1 MYLSKLD
8 DRLETRIKKDEM
20 AKLLV
25 IILENSTIM
34 PFRWYSNKY
43 MCFYCCYDFVDSKLL
58 KEHTKEEHA
67 DLNSYNV
74 LRSLLKNARVKLDVS
89 EIACKKCPKAIK
101 SFEDFL
107 EHAAKAHEI
116 VYDKSVVK
124 HFFCFKL
131 SDDAMGCIECG
142 LQFRFFGPLL
152 THVHKHHN
160 KIANKFLCEIC
171 GQSFIAKVNVQ
182 SHMKNVH
189 GSYNGRK
196 CEKCG
201 KTFTSNY
208 ALNQH
213 SMKEHKTD
221 RLKCPK
227 CPEVLGSRYLKKRHL
242 ALVHDEKSSQ
252 FACELC
258 PRVYLAK
265 SALVTHNLRVHV
277 REKTFTCEICGYKS
291 FDKENLQRHMVKHDD
306 SRPFECEFCK
316 KNKLSSPI
324 KSERMIQY
332 KKWKDGLVKLVTLIR
347 EYSTIIPFR
356 WFYNKYYCFYCAE
369 HFLDSKKLKQHTK
382 EEHTGFIRNKLLR
395 SLIKKNGIKLDI
407 SEIACKKCPKTIK
420 SFEEFLEHIGYAHDV
435 KYDSDVTQHCASFKL
450 SDDGM
455 GCIVCGQRFRFFGP
469 LLRHV
474 HKNHN
479 NNNYV
484 CEYCSQTFLLKKNLA
499 NHIKKV
505 HKDENIFKCVEC
517 GKKFI
522 SAHTLDKHLTTDH
535 KTFILQCPKCPE
547 VLGSRYLKKRHL
559 ALVHDEKT
567 YQIPCELC
575 HKVYLSKSALVRH
588 NLRVHVRERSFNCDI
603 CDYKSF
609 TNNTLQ
615 DHKLK
620 HYDVRAFECEYC
632 KKTFQRKKNLQ
643 IHRRIHTND
652 KRCVC
657 SECGKAFVQNTS
669 LKLHLRVHHSIVKN
683 DASCL

>member
-1 MYLSKLD
+1 MDFDDIVVKESPGLCRCCLSEGCYKDLSTEYQWMDDTEIYADMLLDCFDISISQHAEGPNGANRLICEVCVTRLRDACNFKKQVLASEKKFVDMVGRGAFKPKAVTYNVPIKSEAILEIQPQETEVEFLEAGMDYPDDDVLKDDLGHTSTDDITVSTLPIKGKKGKAKKTMTKAEKKSCSKIVLVEKPKISKPLTKEIMYLSKLD

-25 IILENSTIM
+25 VILENSTIM

-43 MCFYCCYDFVDSKLL
+43 MCFYCCYDFVDSKQL

-89 EIACKKCPKAIK
+89 DIACKKCPKIIK
-101 SFEDFL
+101 NFEEFL
-107 EHAAKAHEI
+107 EHATKAHEV
-116 VYDKSVVK
+116 VYDKTVIK

-213 SMKEHKTD
+213 SLKEHKTD

-316 KNKLSSPI
+316 KS
-324 KSERMIQY
+324 
-332 KKWKDGLVKLVTLIR
+332 
-347 EYSTIIPFR
+347 
-356 WFYNKYYCFYCAE
+356 
-369 HFLDSKKLKQHTK
+369 
-382 EEHTGFIRNKLLR
+382 
-395 SLIKKNGIKLDI
+395 
-407 SEIACKKCPKTIK
+407 
-420 SFEEFLEHIGYAHDV
+420 
-435 KYDSDVTQHCASFKL
+435 
-450 SDDGM
+450 
-455 GCIVCGQRFRFFGP
+455 
-469 LLRHV
+469 
-474 HKNHN
+474 
-479 NNNYV
+479 
-484 CEYCSQTFLLKKNLA
+484 
-499 NHIKKV
+499 
-505 HKDENIFKCVEC
+505 
-517 GKKFI
+517 
-522 SAHTLDKHLTTDH
+522 
-535 KTFILQCPKCPE
+535 
-547 VLGSRYLKKRHL
+547 
-559 ALVHDEKT
+559 
-567 YQIPCELC
+567 
-575 HKVYLSKSALVRH
+575 
-588 NLRVHVRERSFNCDI
+588 
-603 CDYKSF
+603 
-609 TNNTLQ
+609 
-615 DHKLK
+615 
-620 HYDVRAFECEYC
+620 
-632 KKTFQRKKNLQ
+632 FQRKKTLEF
-643 IHRRIHTND
+643 HRRIHTND
-652 KRCVC
+652 KRYIC
-657 SECGKAFVQNTS
+657 SECGKAFVQSTS
-669 LKLHLRVHHSIVKN
+669 LKIHLRVHHSIVRDSKK
-683 DASCL
+683 

>member
-25 IILENSTIM
+25 
-34 PFRWYSNKY
+34 
-43 MCFYCCYDFVDSKLL
+43 
-58 KEHTKEEHA
+58 
-67 DLNSYNV
+67 
-74 LRSLLKNARVKLDVS
+74 
-89 EIACKKCPKAIK
+89 
-101 SFEDFL
+101 
-107 EHAAKAHEI
+107 
-116 VYDKSVVK
+116 
-124 HFFCFKL
+124 
-131 SDDAMGCIECG
+131 
-142 LQFRFFGPLL
+142 
-152 THVHKHHN
+152 
-160 KIANKFLCEIC
+160 
-171 GQSFIAKVNVQ
+171 

-213 SMKEHKTD
+213 SLKEHKTD

-277 REKTFTCEICGYKS
+277 REKTFTY
-291 FDKENLQRHMVKHDD
+291 
-306 SRPFECEFCK
+306 
-316 KNKLSSPI
+316 KLSSAI

-332 KKWKDGLVKLVTLIR
+332 RKWKEGSVILINLIR

-356 WFYNKYYCFYCAE
+356 WFYNKYWCFYCPE
-369 HFLDSKKLKQHTK
+369 HFSESKKLKQHTK
-382 EEHTGFIRNKLLR
+382 EEHAGFIRSKYIRN
-395 SLIKKNGIKLDI
+395 LIRKNGVKLDI

-420 SFEEFLEHIGYAHDV
+420 SFDDFLQHIVYAHDV
-435 KYDSDVTQHCASFKL
+435 NYDSDVTKHFTSFKL
-450 SDDGM
+450 SDDDM
-455 GCIVCGQRFRFFGP
+455 ACIVCGQSFRFFGP

-479 NNNYV
+479 NNSYV

-499 NHIKKV
+499 NHIRKA
-505 HKDENIFKCVEC
+505 HTDEDIFKCVEC
-517 GKKFI
+517 DKRFM
-522 SAHTLDKHLTTDH
+522 SAHTLDKHLTTVH

-547 VLGSRYLKKRHL
+547 VLRSRYLKKRHL
-559 ALVHDEKT
+559 AIVHDEKT

-575 HKVYLSKSALVRH
+575 NKVYLSKSALVRH
-588 NLRVHVRERSFNCDI
+588 NLRVHVRERSFNCDL

-609 TNNTLQ
+609 TNSILQ
-615 DHKLK
+615 DHRLK
-620 HYDVRAFECEYC
+620 HFDVRAYECEFC
-632 KKTFQRKKNLQ
+632 KKTFRRKKGLIDSVIAGKPDDLDLLPILAPPPAIVWLMIPPVNNITLP
-643 IHRRIHTND
+643 
-652 KRCVC
+652 C
-657 SECGKAFVQNTS
+657 STVKKVP
-669 LKLHLRVHHSIVKN
+669 HLS
-683 DASCL
+683 